1 VPITRPKHAII
12 ITFAGMAG
20 NTFGTIFKITTFGE
34 SHGVAVGG
42 IIDGCPSGIKLN
54 LDQIQ
59 TELNRR
65 RPGQSA
71 LVSPRNE
78 SDQIIFL
85 SGLSNGLTT
94 GAPIAFMV
102 ENKNQQSSDYD
113 ALKDVYRPSHADYT
127 YTMKYGIRDHRGS
140 GRASARETLSRVVGG
155 AVAAQINQKEGIE
168 IIAWV
173 KAIGP
178 LMMADDE
185 QNYQREDVE
194 KSLVRCPDADTA
206 KKMESF
212 IESLKQEGDST
223 GGIIEC
229 MIKNVPVGL
238 GEPVFDRL
246 EADLAKAML
255 SLPATK
261 GFEIGSGFSMAAKKG
276 SEVNDAFV
284 MKDGKISG
292 LSNHSGG
299 VQGGI
304 SNGENIVFRVAFKP
318 ASTIKKEQQTINQK
332 GETIRISPEGRHDP
346 CVVPRA
352 VPIVE
357 AMAHLVIT
365 DHLFRNLI
373 YQQTKNIH
381 EKTI

>member
-1 VPITRPKHAII
+1 MVPIESPKQAII

-20 NTFGTIFKITTFGE
+20 NTFGTIFKLSTFGE
-34 SHGVAVGG
+34 SHGPAVGG
-42 IIDGCPSGIKLN
+42 IIDGCPSGIKL
-54 LDQIQ
+54 DIHQIQ
-59 TELNRR
+59 KELNRR

-78 SDQIIFL
+78 NDQIIFL
-85 SGLSNGLTT
+85 SGLSEGLTT

-102 ENKNQQSSDYD
+102 ENKNQQPSDYD
-113 ALKDVYRPSHADYT
+113 ALKEVYRPSHADYT

-178 LMMADDE
+178 WMMADDK
-185 QNYQREDVE
+185 QNYHREEVE
-194 KSLVRCPDADTA
+194 NSPVRCPDPETA

-229 MIKNVPVGL
+229 IIKNVPVGL

-261 GFEIGSGFSMAAKKG
+261 GFEIGSGFAMAAKKG

-284 MKDGKISG
+284 MKDGKIAG

-318 ASTIKKEQQTINQK
+318 ASTIKKEQQTLNQK

-357 AMAHLVIT
+357 AMAHLVIS

-373 YQQTKNIH
+373 YQQTKKH
-381 EKTI
+381 P

>member
-1 VPITRPKHAII
+1 MVPIERPKQAII

-20 NTFGTIFKITTFGE
+20 NTFGTIFKLSTFGE
-34 SHGVAVGG
+34 SHGPAVGG
-42 IIDGCPSGIKLN
+42 IIDGCPSGIKL
-54 LDQIQ
+54 DIHHIQ
-59 TELNRR
+59 KELNRR

-85 SGLSNGLTT
+85 SGLSEGLTT

-102 ENKNQQSSDYD
+102 ENKNQQPSDYD
-113 ALKDVYRPSHADYT
+113 ALKEVYRPSHADYT
-127 YTMKYGIRDHRGS
+127 YTMKFGIRDHRGS

-178 LMMADDE
+178 LMMTDDE
-185 QNYQREDVE
+185 RNYHREE
-194 KSLVRCPDADTA
+194 IENSPVRCPDPETA

-229 MIKNVPVGL
+229 IIKNVPVGL

-261 GFEIGSGFSMAAKKG
+261 GFEIGSGFAMAAKKG

-284 MKDGKISG
+284 MKEGKIAG

-318 ASTIKKEQQTINQK
+318 ASTIKKEQQTLNQK

-373 YQQTKNIH
+373 YQQTKKH
-381 EKTI
+381 P

>member
-1 VPITRPKHAII
+1 
-12 ITFAGMAG
+12 MAG
-20 NTFGTIFKITTFGE
+20 NTFGTIFKLSTFGE

-42 IIDGCPSGIKLN
+42 IIDGCPSGIQLN

-65 RPGQSA
+65 RPGQSKM
-71 LVSPRNE
+71 VSPRNE
-78 SDQIIFL
+78 ADQIIFL
-85 SGLSNGLTT
+85 SGLIDGFTT

-102 ENKNQQSSDYD
+102 ENKNQQPADYD

-127 YTMKYGIRDHRGS
+127 YTMKYGMRDHRGS

-178 LMMADDE
+178 LMIPDDK
-185 QNYQREDVE
+185 QNYHREEIE
-194 KSLVRCPDADTA
+194 KSLVRCPEPETA
-206 KKMESF
+206 KKMESY

-229 MIKNVPVGL
+229 IIKNVPHGL

-261 GFEIGSGFSMAAKKG
+261 GFEIGSGFAMASKKG
-276 SEVNDAFV
+276 SEVNDALV
-284 MKDGKISG
+284 LKDGKISSV
-292 LSNHSGG
+292 SNHSGG

-318 ASTIKKEQQTINQK
+318 ASTIKKEQQTVNQM
-332 GETIRISPEGRHDP
+332 GEAIRISPEGRHDP

-373 YQQTKNIH
+373 YQQTKIIH
-381 EKTI
+381 EKTV